1 MKTKLLYLLTVIFIL
16 SMIVTSC
23 GEVSTT
29 VQTTVPQNSNCSWG
43 MYTTYD
49 TLEEFLYDINNPYDN
64 DKNEQLQ
71 QSDAKM
77 FEHFKDR
84 GKVHYVEV
92 KFDEYMIG
100 GVWPGSYSIRY
111 WMFPKKTFTGDYL
124 DFDLAVDDLV
134 FLQIEYRNDL
144 QILVSQFENTVELD
158 NGSFYCEKRR
168 QIFFEYDGFVGM
180 LTLPK
185 NYKGSLDW
193 RDILDVKYVE
203 LSK

>member
-1 MKTKLLYLLTVIFIL
+1 MKTKLSFLLAVIFIL

-23 GEVSTT
+23 GEVTTT
-29 VQTTVPQNSNCSWG
+29 VQTTVPQNSNGSWG

-92 KFDEYMIG
+92 KFDEYLPDFIYLNLNLG
-100 GVWPGSYSIRY
+100 LLQHTAYSKY
-111 WMFPKKTFTGDYL
+111 YL
-124 DFDLAVDDLV
+124 CRKHALH
-134 FLQIEYRNDL
+134 
-144 QILVSQFENTVELD
+144 
-158 NGSFYCEKRR
+158 K
-168 QIFFEYDGFVGM
+168 
-180 LTLPK
+180 
-185 NYKGSLDW
+185 
-193 RDILDVKYVE
+193 
-203 LSK
+203 